1 MLKMTIEEFDRL
13 CTSNN
18 PFEYLT
24 GEFLGTFDFVLAN
37 WEAGNGC
44 KLYEFRWNNVLITS
58 DAYKQMAIDEANYGE
73 DDDDFDFD
81 DDVDE
86 TNYDP
91 YLGCDIYDTEDCYD
105 CYDW

>member
-13 CTSNN
+13 CTSND

-24 GEFLGTFDFVLAN
+24 GEFLGAFDFVLAN

-44 KLYEFRWNNVLITS
+44 KLYEFNWNNVLIMS
-58 DAYKQMAIDEANYGE
+58 DAHKQMAIDEAEYGE
-73 DDDDFDFD
+73 DDDFD

-86 TNYDP
+86 SNYDP
-91 YLGCDIYDTEDCYD
+91 YLGCDIYDSCESFDSM
-105 CYDW
+105 DW